1 MPGVNVPDGT
11 DVTIIGG
18 GIMGAATAYFLAAES
33 DRDVLLLEKDQIA
46 SGSTGDSSAIIRHHY
61 GDKEVYSKTARWSHE
76 FYREFDAELGESIA
90 YEPNPMVRYGGQGDE
105 ASQAFAMSGYDT
117 LEAMDIPVSRLERE
131 ELEERYPMLDFDGIE
146 FGVSD
151 DDAAYSDGTDVAG
164 GFARAAQNEGATVV
178 TGVAVE
184 DIVVEDGAV
193 AAVETDAKTV
203 ATDDV
208 VVTAGPWTPR
218 LLSQVGVEVPIE
230 TTREQ
235 ILILDPPED
244 FVSAYPDLVPSGGPR
259 ARAGTCD
266 PTSARACWWRPTTAA
281 RRSTPMPTRTTRTR
295 TPSSGW
301 STTSTTSC
309 PTWRPPTSRGSTA
322 ASTPARRTTTSSST
336 RSVRTGVTPAVASPG
351 TASST
356 VPPSGSCCATSSS
369 TATPTSSTSST
380 SRSTA
385 SRTTPRGT
393 RARSSASSS
402 RSREGQPVLGDEHL
416 AVEAGLGLLAD
427 LRDVPI
433 AVQVA

>member
-244 FVSAYPDLVPSGGPR
+244 FVSAYPDLVPSGGPPGEGWYMR
-259 ARAGTCD
+259 PDFGEGVLVATHHRGETVD
-266 PTSARACWWRPTTAA
+266 PDAYSDNPDQDAILRMVDDLDDFVPDLAA
-281 RRSTPMPTRTTRTR
+281 ADIKGQYCGIYSSTPDHDFVIDQVGPDGCYTGCGF
-295 TPSSGW
+295 SGH
-301 STTSTTSC
+301 
-309 PTWRPPTSRGSTA
+309 GFKH
-322 ASTPARRTTTSSST
+322 
-336 RSVRTGVTPAVASPG
+336 GPAVG
-351 TASST
+351 K
-356 VPPSGSCCATSSS
+356 
-369 TATPTSSTSST
+369 
-380 SRSTA
+380 
-385 SRTTPRGT
+385 
-393 RARSSASSS
+393 
-402 RSREGQPVLGDEHL
+402 L
-416 AVEAGLGLLAD
+416 
-427 LRDVPI
+427 LRDLVVDGDTDLVDVEYFSLDRFEDNPEGYAGEVERI
-433 AVQVA
+433 